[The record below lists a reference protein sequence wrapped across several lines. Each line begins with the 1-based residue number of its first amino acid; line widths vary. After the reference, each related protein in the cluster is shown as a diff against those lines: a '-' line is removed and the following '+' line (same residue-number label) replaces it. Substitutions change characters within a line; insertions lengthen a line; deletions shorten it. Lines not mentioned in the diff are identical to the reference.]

1 MVVGEFTREVDT
13 VVIGGGPGGCS
24 AALRAAEL
32 GVETVIVDR
41 LDTLGGNA
49 LHHGCIGLKTMLRVV
64 EVIRV
69 ADAASAL
76 GVKFTRPSIDMAHLH
91 RAAGERIERQAAELD
106 RLCRE
111 RSIEV
116 IPGAARFEG
125 PRQLVIADGP
135 TRRFHF
141 RKAVIATGARPL
153 PPPGGP
159 SKSPRILDWRGALEL
174 KEIPKTMLVIGGGPV
189 GVELASVYAALGS
202 EVTLVTQEERILAAA
217 DPDLVRPLAARLDEL
232 LAEVRPASCVTGLN
246 EKAEGVEVRFQ
257 DDGGTARR
265 VFDRVLAVAG
275 SKANTDGLD
284 TAKARIE
291 LNENGAIRVDQ
302 QQQTSNPRVY
312 AIGDVTGEPYLVEK
326 ARHQGRVAAE
336 VIAGGDSVFDARAL
350 PRVVFT
356 DPPIAWCGITEQEAR
371 NVGIGHLVTTVCGD
385 GSPSGA
391 GMGSSGPMTKLIVD
405 PETKRLLGV
414 GLAGPGA
421 AQLIAVAALALE
433 MGAVAEDLAGTVL
446 PYPAMSEPL
455 GEAARQVDR

>member
-1 MVVGEFTREVDT
+1 MVVGEFTREVNM
-13 VVIGGGPGGCS
+13 VVIGGGPGGCA

-49 LHHGCIGLKTMLRVV
+49 LHQGCIGLKTMLEMIRVV
-64 EVIRV
+64 D
-69 ADAASAL
+69 DATAL
-76 GVKFTRPSIDMAHLH
+76 GVRLATPRIDAARLQ
-91 RAAGERIERQAAELD
+91 RAARKRIEKHAADLD

-135 TRRFHF
+135 TRRFRF
-141 RKAVIATGARPL
+141 RKAVIATGARPGPL
-153 PPPGGP
+153 PGGP
-159 SKSPRILDWRGALEL
+159 SESPRIMDWRGALDL

-189 GVELASVYAALGS
+189 ALELASVYAALGS
-202 EVTLVTQEERILAAA
+202 EVTLVTRDERILATA

-232 LAEVRPASCVTGLN
+232 LAEVRPATCVTGLN

-257 DDGGTARR
+257 NDGGTARR
-265 VFDRVLAVAG
+265 VFDRVLAVQG

-291 LNENGAIRVDQ
+291 RNENGAIRVDQ
-302 QQQTSNPRVY
+302 QQQTSNPRIY
-312 AIGDVTGEPYLVEK
+312 AVGDVTGEPYLVEK

-371 NVGIGHLVTTVCGD
+371 NDGIGHLVTTVLGD
-385 GSPSGA
+385 GSPAGA
-391 GMGSSGPMTKLIVD
+391 GIGRSEPMTKLIVD

-455 GEAARQVDR
+455 GEAARKVDR

>member
-1 MVVGEFTREVDT
+1 MDW
-13 VVIGGGPGGCS
+13 
-24 AALRAAEL
+24 RAA
-32 GVETVIVDR
+32 VD
-41 LDTLGGNA
+41 
-49 LHHGCIGLKTMLRVV
+49 
-64 EVIRV
+64 
-69 ADAASAL
+69 
-76 GVKFTRPSIDMAHLH
+76 
-91 RAAGERIERQAAELD
+91 
-106 RLCRE
+106 
-111 RSIEV
+111 
-116 IPGAARFEG
+116 
-125 PRQLVIADGP
+125 
-135 TRRFHF
+135 
-141 RKAVIATGARPL
+141 
-153 PPPGGP
+153 
-159 SKSPRILDWRGALEL
+159 L
-174 KEIPKTMLVIGGGPV
+174 KEIPTSLLVIGGGPV
-189 GVELASVYAALGS
+189 ALELASVYAALGS
-202 EVTLVTQEERILAAA
+202 EVTLATPDERILAAA